1 VILLGLVLIGLQ
13 GALCWIGLRVVKSF
27 GAWSEEQQKNRAE
40 AWQLRLVL
48 NDSMLLL
55 HQYYMVMLQELKALQ
70 DQRKD
75 AA

>member
-1 VILLGLVLIGLQ
+1 MILLGLVLIGLQ
-13 GALCWIGLRVVKSF
+13 GVLCWIGLRVVKSF
-27 GAWSEEQQKNRAE
+27 GAYADEQRANRAE

-55 HQYYMVMLQELKALQ
+55 HQYYVMTMKELKDLK